1 MIRRLYLETLLISLA
16 VILLEVSY
24 TRVFSFKLVYYFT
37 YLIIGFSLFGL
48 RSGGFC
54 VALFRGL
61 PGMPSSRLIPAC
73 CVAASGAVF
82 GGYLVVAKTPL
93 NAFDLINALR
103 ARAIRPALS
112 EGAKLALVCT
122 SVFTPFF
129 SAGLALAT
137 IFATQT
143 ERINR
148 LYFADL
154 LGAGIGCAVCIPLI
168 AAISPPG
175 CVMAAGF
182 VFAAAGLR
190 LALAEAR
197 PLAVA
202 GGVLAL
208 VLALSA
214 ALAARLPDPVADQ
227 VKTMSPAKH
236 SQADVLFSRWSPVF
250 RIDVVRFGA
259 DDSTLLL
266 AHDGMWGSV
275 IKRLDGDPTTLT
287 HYDADERSLPF
298 RVLEPAPTVLI
309 IGAAGG
315 NEIVAALHFGA
326 AHVTGVELNPVTYS
340 LLTTHF
346 ADFSGHLAENP
357 RVTLLNAEGR
367 SFLKASR
374 QRYDLIWFVAPDS
387 YAAMNAATSG
397 AFVLPESYLYT
408 AEMIVDSH
416 EHLTPNGVVCA
427 QFGEVD
433 FEHKPN
439 RTARYVAT
447 AREAFRRLGTE
458 DFERHVLLGTS
469 PGFFFNSS
477 TILLKRTPFSV
488 AEVAR
493 FLDGTARVKG
503 SIARHAGT
511 QRDGDTPVERAIGL
525 GTDQLARWV
534 HAYPFTIGPVTA
546 VSPFFWHFVRF
557 RDVAR
562 GLFATGVGNPE
573 EGLGERL
580 LLLLLGVATVFAA
593 VFLLAPLLAVRGVWS
608 AIPHKGAAAVYFAAL
623 GSGFMFL
630 EVSLIQRLT
639 LFLGYPTYSLTVTL
653 FALLLTTG
661 FGSLASERYAVRRNR
676 ALIRL
681 AAALAVL
688 VLFYERGL
696 TPLLAAGVGW
706 PLAWRVAAA
715 LLLLAP
721 LGLCLGAFMP
731 IGLRTVAAVT
741 AHGEEFVA
749 WSWAVNGFFSVV
761 SSVAATILSM
771 TIGFDLVMLS
781 ALAVY
786 LVGIAAL
793 ARIPAPAAG

>member
-37 YLIIGFSLFGL
+37 YLIIGISLLGL
-48 RSGGFC
+48 GAGGVF
-54 VALFRGL
+54 VALFRSL
-61 PGMPSSRLIPAC
+61 RRMPASRLIPAC

-93 NAFDLINALR
+93 NAFDLINALS
-103 ARAIRPALS
+103 AGAIRLAFG
-112 EGAKLALVCT
+112 EGTKLALVCT
-122 SVFTPFF
+122 SVFIPFF

-143 ERINR
+143 ARINR

-202 GGVLAL
+202 GGALAL

-397 AFVLPESYLYT
+397 AFVLSESYLYT
-408 AEMIVDSH
+408 AEMIVDSL

-477 TILLKRTPFSV
+477 TILLKRAPFTE

-493 FLDGTARVKG
+493 FQDSAIRVKG
-503 SIARHAGT
+503 TVVRHAGT
-511 QRDGDTPVERAIGL
+511 RRDGDTPVERVIGL
-525 GTDQLARWV
+525 GTAELVRWLHV
-534 HAYPFTIGPVTA
+534 YPFNIGPVTDD
-546 VSPFFWHFVRF
+546 SPFFWHFVRF

-573 EGLGERL
+573 EGLGERVL
-580 LLLLLGVATVFAA
+580 LLLLWVATVFAA

-715 LLLLAP
+715 VLLLAP